1 MKQQTFTK
9 SRYFISTE
17 VKSSF
22 RHSIL
27 PISTR
32 YFENAIKSNANSDR
46 NFNLYLVPW
55 MSSSNVDSFKVSIVT
70 VNFLLYFFH
79 CNCSFRSFLNI
90 KLHWISLS
98 QASQWKRWLKM
109 VLMWLFINYNEK
121 GKKKLKT
128 IAHWMA
134 QMPFVLWRFSVSFSF
149 WYDTAPLFLT
159 LISENESRKI
169 CRKCISHFDL
179 FEFEIRFNEMAN
191 DLFSIRGHADP
202 LSIGHWSVAFKW
214 FHSFAYPSQSQTTA
228 KRSFEQPPP
237 SQPQIHGKS
246 PHERR
251 QRIKA
256 KTELTLGFL
265 LFST

>member
-1 MKQQTFTK
+1 
-9 SRYFISTE
+9 
-17 VKSSF
+17 
-22 RHSIL
+22 
-27 PISTR
+27 
-32 YFENAIKSNANSDR
+32 
-46 NFNLYLVPW
+46 
-55 MSSSNVDSFKVSIVT
+55 
-70 VNFLLYFFH
+70 
-79 CNCSFRSFLNI
+79 
-90 KLHWISLS
+90 
-98 QASQWKRWLKM
+98 
-109 VLMWLFINYNEK
+109 MWLFINYNEK

-159 LISENESRKI
+159 LISENDSRKI

-179 FEFEIRFNEMAN
+179 IEFEIRFNEMAN

-214 FHSFAYPSQSQTTA
+214 FHSFAYPSQSQTAA